1 MDSTTLNNL
10 KTRAAVVRDETKRA
24 ANTAQRVGSLLYDLA
39 DRFGAELMKDNR
51 ELLQYE
57 SIDKFPTTGTEGII
71 YMDTTTGYLYR
82 WDTTSRTYAQVGGN
96 NSTGGTVKHCV
107 VAEGTVS
114 TEDDLLELASA
125 ALEGKYYIL
134 QATTNAIYHC
144 RYKIIK
150 VGWKARKMYYWDAV
164 ANLDALVG
172 DWLTAGWQY
181 YQNGGVAGASTPDEA
196 TTYIDDT
203 TGNIYAYNATDGT
216 FSQINNELV
225 ELDTTI
231 YVNAVDYSNW
241 LDFISQDLAIY
252 KKEGAYTVV
261 VVSGAKAG
269 QINNNTYN
277 LLVETSTDGSVI
289 RQYLT
294 DRNGYYYR
302 TYQNSKWGAWSN
314 CQYAFKEDIADTNGD
329 TDEIWKYVRWHHA
342 QAKRKH
348 RTTVHYCSSRMKFAM
363 PKVGT
368 TVLIDDAKPHF
379 WGFASFG
386 RPKHGVTKAQL
397 KADFIGN
404 LNLYENV
411 FDIEFIPSKINNKVV
426 LKCSVESRQGIP
438 DWVWNYWQR
447 TDIDGID
454 TNIYP
459 RVKPYDDLYPHF
471 LVWDNGEADDGVSVD
486 LSNATGSTGLALKSA
501 TQFDIHAME
510 NIDKEFITFRA
521 TNLASPVVDLCAR
534 LTLNDLI
541 APTPSAHSGNN
552 HHYAIGDIVRF
563 DGTQWQ
569 RIDRLATGRSVRVLY
584 QKIEVE
590 RTGESAFCYR
600 PQRITLPE
608 FQSFQFQFTS
618 PSQDDARH
626 TVAAPADVLNAY
638 LQYVAKRGGS
648 PAFYQDRHDRTVPR
662 IGTLAIYT
670 KVRTGGSKTGNINA
684 TVWHRCLPA
693 SGFATGDLFR
703 ANYKAKRHHLL
714 CPNTYDNNY
723 YWLKYP
729 WYVDAYIVV
738 VRPVAKFNR
747 TKTTAPNFEPY
758 TQEKPYHRNIEIS
771 NRIPVR
777 IAYVRKDT
785 TTTVRV
791 RQFTRS

>member
-1 MDSTTLNNL
+1 MDKTTLKAWFTRGKKPTAAQFAAWMDSYWHKDEPLPTT
-10 KTRAAVVRDETKRA
+10 AVEGLDQLLDEKAVIDDAHTS
-24 ANTAQRVGSLLYDLA
+24 TATTYSSQRITQLLEAISGSLEPEKDVVAVDTA
-39 DRFGAELMKDNR
+39 D
-51 ELLQYE
+51 ELLAIE
-57 SIDKFPTTGTEGII
+57 SPSSAVLYLVADENV
-71 YMDTTTGYLYR
+71 LYR
-82 WDTTSRTYAQVGGN
+82 WDGLTFVRVEADNTVYIRNLSDLDTVTDVRDYNVVWTKQVSASPVRYAASSWSLSVSNSGSSALTQHLANRDGYYVRTASLSVTGDPSWGVWERRVYA
-96 NSTGGTVKHCV
+96 
-107 VAEGTVS
+107 
-114 TEDDLLELASA
+114 
-125 ALEGKYYIL
+125 L
-134 QATTNAIYHC
+134 QAD
-144 RYKIIK
+144 
-150 VGWKARKMYYWDAV
+150 VDE
-164 ANLDALVG
+164 LQ
-172 DWLTAGWQY
+172 TA
-181 YQNGGVAGASTPDEA
+181 
-196 TTYIDDT
+196 
-203 TGNIYAYNATDGT
+203 
-216 FSQINNELV
+216 
-225 ELDTTI
+225 
-231 YVNAVDYSNW
+231 
-241 LDFISQDLAIY
+241 
-252 KKEGAYTVV
+252 
-261 VVSGAKAG
+261 
-269 QINNNTYN
+269 
-277 LLVETSTDGSVI
+277 
-289 RQYLT
+289 
-294 DRNGYYYR
+294 
-302 TYQNSKWGAWSN
+302 
-314 CQYAFKEDIADTNGD
+314 
-329 TDEIWKYVRWHHA
+329 VRWHHA

-386 RPKHGVTKAQL
+386 RPCAGVTKAQL
-397 KADFIGN
+397 KDNPNNN
-404 LNLYENV
+404 LLYEGAAKIYISTTTDADGNEKRRYQV
-411 FDIEFIPSKINNKVV
+411 KSQQKIPNWLWS
-426 LKCSVESRQGIP
+426 
-438 DWVWNYWQR
+438 YWER
-447 TDIDGID
+447 TDIAID
-454 TNIYP
+454 ECIYP
-459 RVKPYDDLYPHF
+459 RVKPF
-471 LVWDNGEADDGVSVD
+471 DNENPTLKIYVGFEDEDNCIYKT
-486 LSNATGSTGLALKSA
+486 LPNATGSTGLAAKKG
-501 TQFDIHAME
+501 FDVVSFNSLFDE
-510 NIDKEFITFRA
+510 SFIA

-541 APTPSAHSGNN
+541 APTPSAHSGNY
-552 HHYAIGDIVRF
+552 HYYAIGDIVRF

-608 FQSFQFQFTS
+608 FKSFQFQFTS

-670 KVRTGGSKTGNINA
+670 KVRTGGSKTGNTSA

-703 ANYKAKRHHLL
+703 TNRKEKRHHLL

-723 YWLKYP
+723 YWPKYP

-777 IAYVRKDT
+777 IAYSRKGAT
-785 TTTVRV
+785 TIVRV
-791 RQFTRS
+791 RQFARS